1 MEEGDCSC
9 WLISGDIMACAIL
22 PVPMK
27 EILLNMFS
35 SLLDVE
41 KYLVMVPLD

>member
-1 MEEGDCSC
+1 MEEGDCRC
-9 WLISGDIMACAIL
+9 RLISGDIMACAIL
-22 PVPMK
+22 PVPRK
-27 EILLNMFS
+27 DILLNMFS